1 MSLVQFYGK
10 IFGLGVGLG
19 GAMELLLIKSNYYQM
34 LAASEAKTIAKEMA
48 KEEEDRLRVERMI
61 KSETSSSSST

>member
-1 MSLVQFYGK
+1 MSLTQFYGK
-10 IFGLGVGLG
+10 IFGLGVGIG

-48 KEEEDRLRVERMI
+48 KEEEDRLRMERMTKTE
-61 KSETSSSSST
+61 KSLS